1 MLRRPIKGVQA
12 IASDGIT
19 VVQYV
24 ERHKDDLPR
33 NAEGLD
39 DKGYTGIRA
48 GDEPLQLAESLFGGE
63 DRAEGEGPGDLPTGL
78 HSLLHEKTGV
88 APLPGHQTPH
98 VPAQQPTLAVG
109 DQFVDS
115 DDEDVVLTVRR
126 VSGNVAFT
134 ESDDKAPPWDLQYV
148 AAKAREFRERPCACR
163 TTRRSSRMGCASP
176 TCACSGRGEGPRP
189 APAPSEGPD
198 DETPG
203 DETPDESLRRRALQA
218 LSLMVIDP
226 GVKKVVCGILC
237 RADGASC
244 LRDILDA
251 LPTDPSSGT
260 HAASFE
266 LLQKEW
272 TNAWYYGAKTAY
284 DKKRR
289 NLNPWFATH
298 P

>member
-1 MLRRPIKGVQA
+1 MAANCRCLASYPTSQAADLRREERSPPTPFGLMLRRPIKGVQA

-98 VPAQQPTLAVG
+98 VPAQQPTLA
-109 DQFVDS
+109 DM
-115 DDEDVVLTVRR
+115 
-126 VSGNVAFT
+126 
-134 ESDDKAPPWDLQYV
+134 
-148 AAKAREFRERPCACR
+148 PCACR

-272 TNAWYYGAKTAY
+272 TNTWYYGAKTAY